1 MKHVLVLMG
10 GFSKEREISKI
21 SGNAVISSLRKLGYV
36 TSSIDPVNNLIK
48 EIEEIKPDIIFNA
61 LHGKFGEDGTIQGI
75 LEILKIPYTHS
86 GVLSSAL
93 AMNKF
98 LSKKILTQS
107 GINCTEGRIY
117 SINDLINNSFDDFP
131 YVIKPINEGSSFG
144 VNIVFNIEDF
154 KKLTTKE
161 WVFGDQVLVEKFVPG
176 REITVGVLNN
186 KALAVTEIKSKKV
199 FYDYESK
206 YNEKE
211 SEHLIPAP
219 LPSNK
224 YKEAMDISLKAH
236 KILGCKSISRS
247 DIRYD
252 DSSGDGKFYL
262 MEVNTQPGFTPNSL
276 VPEQAAYLG
285 ISFEEVIKFLI
296 EDAGLDR

>member
-1 MKHVLVLMG
+1 M
-10 GFSKEREISKI
+10 IP
-21 SGNAVISSLRKLGYV
+21 ASLKMNY
-36 TSSIDPVNNLIK
+36 
-48 EIEEIKPDIIFNA
+48 IEE
-61 LHGKFGEDGTIQGI
+61 L
-75 LEILKIPYTHS
+75 
-86 GVLSSAL
+86 
-93 AMNKF
+93 
-98 LSKKILTQS
+98 
-107 GINCTEGRIY
+107 
-117 SINDLINNSFDDFP
+117 
-131 YVIKPINEGSSFG
+131 
-144 VNIVFNIEDF
+144 
-154 KKLTTKE
+154 KKLITKE

-219 LPSNK
+219 LPPNK

-236 KILGCKSISRS
+236 EILGCKSISRS

-252 DSSGDGKFYL
+252 DSSGNGKFYL

-285 ISFEEVIKFLI
+285 ISFEEVIKFLKGRFPDAYKKALKEA
-296 EDAGLDR
+296 EDDPFIKESGNPAEGAIIPSMIWGYVEDDDEFYSAVENWFKENYPGDELK